1 MSRRTLILLFTVFV
15 STIMTGAL
23 LVRAQ
28 SQPATAVSLT
38 EHTFTYQG
46 QLQSEAADATGFFDF
61 EFSLYDASTEG
72 DQIGQT
78 AVINE
83 VELVEGHFAVSLD
96 FGPLASTPHYLEVS
110 VRPSHSAEP
119 FTILKP
125 RQPLVHEADSSPAAN
140 ESATAVVTRTH
151 SVNPG
156 AFLYDQDSTDIV
168 MSIYYGLRWAAD
180 STDRAGFYMSRPADW
195 DGQSPVKVRITFAL
209 GSSDAGAVNW
219 RLRLNRYTPHSGEW
233 LTNPAARDADQILAF
248 ASGPSSLRI
257 YDQTFTLQSAD
268 FYDEPYW
275 AMFFTRG
282 DDTNGETFSGSLYVM
297 GVDVVYQANR

>member
-1 MSRRTLILLFTVFV
+1 MQRRWLSISLIMLW
-15 STIMTGAL
+15 L
-23 LVRAQ
+23 LVGAAIVLAQ
-28 SQPATAVSLT
+28 SSKPPARMNAADHSSRWQGGIYTLNGTISTKPVEQRGMIRPSLT
-38 EHTFTYQG
+38 QLMQGGTYTLSSIKAPPDSQISH
-46 QLQSEAADATGFFDF
+46 QSRQAVTAA
-61 EFSLYDASTEG
+61 
-72 DQIGQT
+72 
-78 AVINE
+78 
-83 VELVEGHFAVSLD
+83 
-96 FGPLASTPHYLEVS
+96 
-110 VRPSHSAEP
+110 
-119 FTILKP
+119 
-125 RQPLVHEADSSPAAN
+125 
-140 ESATAVVTRTH
+140 VTRTH